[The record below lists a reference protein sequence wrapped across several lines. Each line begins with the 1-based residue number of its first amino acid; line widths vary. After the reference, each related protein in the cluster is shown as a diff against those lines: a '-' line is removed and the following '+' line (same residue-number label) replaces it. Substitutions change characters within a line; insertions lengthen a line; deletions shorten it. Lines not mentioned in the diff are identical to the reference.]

1 MFVSYPGRSL
11 HLLKVC
17 LALLVIYAGFS
28 YWRITSGYT
37 DSGNP
42 WTRPLPLEGGNKP
55 PSPPAPLHNGGNSA
69 PAPAAAEVDEDP
81 YRGATQTVDNTA
93 APPPAPLPPS
103 QPPTATEDLTSD
115 DQTPLSLSLP
125 AEYNSHPPTSSFCA
139 SRFTPQWFDIV
150 RDNHQQ
156 YCLDSSAS
164 RLHCFH
170 TPSDFHN
177 DRHIDTFCVGQN
189 VVYDSKR
196 EKFTLDCPVTK
207 QVTPGLPRTPMQ
219 FHEYWY
225 STGPGPIFSE
235 WVTLDDRAGLIREMK
250 VKGPASVNNVVKG
263 GSSAATAASSSSP
276 QTLSKPKA
284 IHEPDQPG
292 RPTERDI
299 NTDTAR
305 KPQYRPRAAAP
316 APPPQRQEPAL
327 LTASTQQTPRTFT
340 VLLKREGSHNIFHSL
355 HELMSLMQTFD
366 ALRTT
371 RDPATGRPYFVSPQ
385 DVENTQ
391 IVVLDEHPD
400 GPYFDLWKLFSG
412 RQPKRI
418 TEMAGLDVGKPVP
431 RRRRRDVAGTLAA
444 PATSENSHGGESTA
458 VQGESQDQTWLT
470 RPLDN
475 LIIPL
480 AGAANSVWHDD
491 WEKWDCVNELR
502 TVFVRRVLDFYGFP
516 ADEPVAR
523 LGSVSN
529 AWGKK
534 RDVDGDGSSDEDAT
548 SQATGDSQED
558 TIEKSTDGKPKT
570 GGRRPKSGGQNLKTL
585 SGSSTAALAKIEDA
599 KPASSTE
606 PPATSEEDANS
617 NTESTGDSPATPQ
630 PATNNNEKAS
640 TPTET
645 AIAPP
650 KSATADPES
659 LSPWRP
665 GALRITF
672 IDRKETRRVQD
683 TAALLTHARSTLARS
698 NLDVHIRA
706 IDFATLSFREQ
717 IALARQ
723 TDILVGVHGAGL
735 THTLFMKQDMGALI
749 EIFPEGF
756 ELRCFR
762 AMARDRGLEYY
773 KMHVPV
779 VEKKEDF
786 HGEDVIVP
794 RDRFVEVL
802 EHAVKALDNR
812 PGSFRDFY

>member
-1 MFVSYPGRSL
+1 
-11 HLLKVC
+11 
-17 LALLVIYAGFS
+17 LALLIVYVGFS
-28 YWRITSGYT
+28 YWRIAYGYT

-42 WTRPLPLEGGNKP
+42 WVRPPSLEGSKP
-55 PSPPAPLHNGGNSA
+55 HDHTAPVHNVGNSV
-69 PAPAAAEVDEDP
+69 PVVAEVDEDP
-81 YRGATQTVDNTA
+81 YRGAAQTVDEIA
-93 APPPAPLPPS
+93 APPPTPPS
-103 QPPTATEDLTSD
+103 PPSAPTDDLNSN
-115 DQTPLSLSLP
+115 DQASLSLSLP

-150 RDNHQQ
+150 RGNHQQ

-170 TPSDFHN
+170 TPGDFHN
-177 DRHIDTFCVGQN
+177 DRHIDTFCIGQN
-189 VVYDSKR
+189 VVYDAKR

-207 QVTPGLPRTPMQ
+207 QIAAGMPRTPLQ

-225 STGPGPIFSE
+225 STGPGPIFAE

-250 VKGPASVNNVVKG
+250 IKGPAGV
-263 GSSAATAASSSSP
+263 SSAAKLAKGGLPAAGRPSSSS
-276 QTLSKPKA
+276 QGLSKSK
-284 IHEPDQPG
+284 IMHEPDKPG

-299 NTDTAR
+299 GDQYVDTAQKR
-305 KPQYRPRAAAP
+305 QYRPKAAAP
-316 APPPQRQEPAL
+316 IPPTPPPPSRQGPV
-327 LTASTQQTPRTFT
+327 LTSSTPSPRTFT

-355 HELMSLMQTFD
+355 HELMSLMQTLD

-371 RDPATGRPYFVSPQ
+371 RDAATGQPYFVSPQ
-385 DVENTQ
+385 DVDNTQ
-391 IVVLDEHPD
+391 IVVLDEYPD

-412 RQPKRI
+412 REPKRI
-418 TEMAGLDVGKPVP
+418 TEMVQPDVIKPP
-431 RRRRRDVAGTLAA
+431 RRRRDIAGTLSA
-444 PATSENSHGGESTA
+444 PAVAEHINGGEFTA
-458 VQGESQDQTWLT
+458 VYAEDRNRTWLT

-475 LIIPL
+475 LIVPL

-502 TVFVRRVLDFYGFP
+502 TVFVKRVLDFYGFP

-523 LGSVSN
+523 LGSVPS
-529 AWGKK
+529 AWREK
-534 RDVDGDGSSDEDAT
+534 RDVDVDGNNSIN
-548 SQATGDSQED
+548 GNF
-558 TIEKSTDGKPKT
+558 STDGEAAASAINGPQEMTTEKSSTGKSKT
-570 GGRRPKSGGQNLKTL
+570 GGPNPQTPSGG
-585 SGSSTAALAKIEDA
+585 AAGLAKIATAE
-599 KPASSTE
+599 PASPIE
-606 PPATSEEDANS
+606 PPARSKEDADS
-617 NTESTGDSPATPQ
+617 DAESAGDSLAKPKPVAS
-630 PATNNNEKAS
+630 NNEKPS
-640 TPTET
+640 TSANTDIT
-645 AIAPP
+645 PP
-650 KSATADPES
+650 QSATEDPES

-672 IDRKETRRVQD
+672 IDRKETRRVQE
-683 TAALLTHARSTLARS
+683 TAALLSHARITLAKS

-717 IALARQ
+717 IAMARQ

-786 HGEDVIVP
+786 HVEDVIVP
-794 RDRFVEVL
+794 KHKFVEVL